1 MIRAI
6 RFYLSKGLTPE
17 EILAN
22 LKFLYK
28 QKNGTATT
36 IKLEEVNE
44 AIENIK
50 KYNLDPSVFDKY
62 IFAKNEVKRVEGEL
76 DRLREKKKW
85 DTVKGSDPEYPYCE
99 HIIIIEGYDS
109 DYKQKAEL
117 LTDKLIELRQITYA
131 VECFISSV
139 DNLVD
144 RKILE
149 LRYFEGKKWK
159 DIASDISLALEKDM
173 SENAVWLR
181 ANKLLKS

>member
-17 EILAN
+17 EILDN
-22 LKFLYK
+22 LRFLYK
-28 QKNGTATT
+28 QKNGTPTT
-36 IKLEEVNE
+36 IRLEEVNE

-50 KYNLDPSVFDKY
+50 KYNLDPSIFDKY
-62 IFAKNEVKRVEGEL
+62 MFAKSEVKRVEREL
-76 DRLREKKKW
+76 DRLRETKKW

-99 HIIIIEGYDS
+99 HIIIIEGYDKE
-109 DYKQKAEL
+109 YKHKAEL

-139 DNLVD
+139 DDLVD
-144 RKILE
+144 RRILE

-159 DIASDISLALEKDM
+159 DIASDISLSLGKDIT
-173 SENAVWLR
+173 ENAVTLR